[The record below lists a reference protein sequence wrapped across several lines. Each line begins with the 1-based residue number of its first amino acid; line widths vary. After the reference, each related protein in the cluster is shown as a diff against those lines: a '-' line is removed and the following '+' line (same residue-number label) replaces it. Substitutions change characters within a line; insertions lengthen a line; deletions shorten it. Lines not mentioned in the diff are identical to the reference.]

1 MININIKSKNFEM
14 TPEIE
19 EYINSKIS
27 SVEKFLQVSQEEN
40 VLVEFEVEQST
51 HHQKGEVYRAEANL
65 SVKGTLVR
73 GESTDFD
80 VRTAI
85 DTVRDQIEKQIRRS
99 KKKHVVMFQKGARAI
114 KNLLRKN
121 KNG

>member
-19 EYINSKIS
+19 EYINNKVS
-27 SVEKFLQVSQEEN
+27 SVEKFLQVNHEEN

-51 HHQKGEVYRAEANL
+51 HHKKGEVYRAEMNL
-65 SVKGTLVR
+65 SIRGNLFRGDSENYDVK
-73 GESTDFD
+73 
-80 VRTAI
+80 TAI
-85 DTVRDQIEKQIRRS
+85 DNVRDQIEKQIRRS
-99 KKKHVVMFQKGARAI
+99 KKKHIVLFQRGARAI
-114 KNLLRKN
+114 KNILRRN